1 MIVVDS
7 AKRRRIL
14 GPKSAQN
21 TYTKEHMLQILKTER
36 IVVYNPFSLTRLV
49 LNAINYKNVPDFWSP
64 TCHETTVNIEK
75 SCSYCL
81 RKFSNIKL
89 LAIHE
94 AEHMSIEMGVR
105 IDDDNPWDTS
115 REDADIRNKWLER

>member
-1 MIVVDS
+1 M
-7 AKRRRIL
+7 R
-14 GPKSAQN
+14 
-21 TYTKEHMLQILKTER
+21 EHMVQVLKSER
-36 IVVYNPFSLTRLV
+36 TVIYNPFSLTRLA

-64 TCHETTVNIEK
+64 TCKESTVEMEK
-75 SCSYCL
+75 LCNYCHK
-81 RKFSNIKL
+81 KFSNVKL

-105 IDDDNPWDTS
+105 IDDSDPWDIS